1 MHSFHQSRGRILFE
15 VLCALGMVASF
26 VGAWQQTGASA
37 LLAAAS
43 IAGLYGFVHLFDLA
57 RRDSVE
63 AEAPQRIAFEPEAVA
78 ALPASEAP
86 VAEKAIE
93 IIDEAAPAAPVKAPR
108 KGGRKPK
115 APKAAAPVEEPVPS
129 MLADEASHHRPA
141 PLFEPEPFVRT
152 LRAGF
157 GRRSRLAAR

>member
-43 IAGLYGFVHLFDLA
+43 VAGLYGFVHLFDLA
-57 RRDSVE
+57 RGDPVE
-63 AEAPQRIAFEPEAVA
+63 AAAPQRIDFESKAIVASLPAEAPLPVDMVEAVD
-78 ALPASEAP
+78 EP
-86 VAEKAIE
+86 VAPPAKA
-93 IIDEAAPAAPVKAPR
+93 AR
-108 KGGRKPK
+108 KGSRKAK
-115 APKAAAPVEEPVPS
+115 APKEPALVEEPVHS
-129 MLADEASHHRPA
+129 MFSEEASHHRPA

-157 GRRSRLAAR
+157 GRRNRLAAR

>member
-15 VLCALGMVASF
+15 VLCALGIVASC

-37 LLAAAS
+37 LLAAAAV
-43 IAGLYGFVHLFDLA
+43 AGLYGFVHLFDLVRGEPVEA
-57 RRDSVE
+57 PVPQRIDFE
-63 AEAPQRIAFEPEAVA
+63 AEAVVA
-78 ALPASEAP
+78 MPPAE
-86 VAEKAIE
+86 
-93 IIDEAAPAAPVKAPR
+93 APAAMFEAVDEPMAPPAKAPR
-108 KGGRKPK
+108 KGSRKVK
-115 APKAAAPVEEPVPS
+115 APKASALLEEPASPMS
-129 MLADEASHHRPA
+129 FEEGSHHRVA

>member
-43 IAGLYGFVHLFDLA
+43 VAGLYGFVHLFDLA
-57 RRDSVE
+57 RREPVE
-63 AEAPQRIAFEPEAVA
+63 AEAPQRIAFEPEVVA
-78 ALPASEAP
+78 ASPAAEAP

-93 IIDEAAPAAPVKAPR
+93 IVEEPAAAPVKGPR

-115 APKAAAPVEEPVPS
+115 APKAPALMEEPSSPL
-129 MLADEASHHRPA
+129 LADEASHHRPA

>member
-15 VLCALGMVASF
+15 VLCALGIVASC

-37 LLAAAS
+37 LLAAAAV
-43 IAGLYGFVHLFDLA
+43 AGLYGFVHLFDLV
-57 RRDSVE
+57 RGEPLE
-63 AEAPQRIAFEPEAVA
+63 AAAPQRIDFEPEAEAV
-78 ALPASEAP
+78 LPP
-86 VAEKAIE
+86 VQPPFANVAIE
-93 IIDEAAPAAPVKAPR
+93 VVEEPAAPPKVTK
-108 KGGRKPK
+108 KSGRKPK
-115 APKAAAPVEEPVPS
+115 ASKAPVEEPAHS
-129 MLADEASHHRPA
+129 MFAEEASHHRVA